1 MTGYIFTWIVDLPL
15 ITKYNDIY
23 GMPRFCRIAGNLILP
38 VHLACQK
45 YIIIMGNIVVWG
57 CDMRT
62 LGFVLSLIIG
72 FTFFA
77 LFLEGFQ
84 SSLPVAAGAG
94 VISFIAGLLMFIP
107 SKKRPVKSNVKQA
120 PKQKKTSMPDDDE
133 LVCDGI
139 TRGELRRIVKNGKEQ
154 VKRIEDIGLKVMKHD
169 VRINILEICTAA
181 NDIFDDF
188 VKDPK
193 DINVARRFILYY
205 LDTTE
210 RIVTK
215 YYQLSKAPYLSDDA
229 KKTLNNVESTLVM
242 IKDTF
247 RTQLKKL
254 TENDVLDLDA
264 EVKVLKNT
272 IKQEG
277 I

>member
-1 MTGYIFTWIVDLPL
+1 
-15 ITKYNDIY
+15 
-23 GMPRFCRIAGNLILP
+23 
-38 VHLACQK
+38 
-45 YIIIMGNIVVWG
+45 
-57 CDMRT
+57 MRT
-62 LGFVLSLIIG
+62 LGFVLSIIIG

-77 LFLEGFQ
+77 LFLQGFQ
-84 SSLPVAAGAG
+84 SPPPVAVVAG
-94 VISFIAGLLMFIP
+94 VITFIAGLLMFMP
-107 SKKRPVKSNVKQA
+107 SKKKPVKKANVKQA
-120 PKQKKTSMPDDDE
+120 PKQKKRVPMPDDDE

-139 TRGELRRIVKNGKEQ
+139 TRGELRRIVKDGREQ

-169 VRINILEICTAA
+169 VRINILEICTTA

-188 VKDPK
+188 VKDPN
-193 DINVARRFILYY
+193 DINIARRFILYY

-210 RIVTK
+210 RIVAK
-215 YYQLSKAPYLSDDA
+215 YYQLSKSPYLSDDA
-229 KKTLNNVESTLVM
+229 KNTLNNVESTLVM

-247 RTQLKKL
+247 RKQLKKL

>member
-1 MTGYIFTWIVDLPL
+1 MKTLSFALS
-15 ITKYNDIY
+15 
-23 GMPRFCRIAGNLILP
+23 
-38 VHLACQK
+38 
-45 YIIIMGNIVVWG
+45 VV
-57 CDMRT
+57 
-62 LGFVLSLIIG
+62 IG

-84 SSLPVAAGAG
+84 SPLPVAAGAG
-94 VISFIAGLLMFIP
+94 VVSFIAGLLIFMP
-107 SKKRPVKSNVKQA
+107 SKKQPAKKADVKQA
-120 PKQKKTSMPDDDE
+120 PKPKKRPSMPDDDE

-139 TRGELRRIVKNGKEQ
+139 TRGELRRIVRDGKEQ

-215 YYQLSKAPYLSDDA
+215 YYELSNAPYLSDEA
-229 KKTLNNVESTLVM
+229 KRTLGNVESTLVM

-247 RTQLKKL
+247 RKQLKKL

>member
-1 MTGYIFTWIVDLPL
+1 
-15 ITKYNDIY
+15 
-23 GMPRFCRIAGNLILP
+23 
-38 VHLACQK
+38 
-45 YIIIMGNIVVWG
+45 
-57 CDMRT
+57 MRT

-169 VRINILEICTAA
+169 VRINILEICTTA

-193 DINVARRFILYY
+193 DIKIARRFILYY

-210 RIVTK
+210 RIVAK
-215 YYQLSKAPYLSDDA
+215 YYQLSKSPYLSDDA
-229 KKTLNNVESTLVM
+229 KNTLNNVESTLVM

-247 RTQLKKL
+247 RKQLKKL

>member
-1 MTGYIFTWIVDLPL
+1 
-15 ITKYNDIY
+15 
-23 GMPRFCRIAGNLILP
+23 
-38 VHLACQK
+38 
-45 YIIIMGNIVVWG
+45 
-57 CDMRT
+57 MRT
-62 LGFVLSLIIG
+62 LGFVLSIIIG

-77 LFLEGFQ
+77 LFLQGFQ
-84 SSLPVAAGAG
+84 SPPPIAAGAG
-94 VISFIAGLLMFIP
+94 IVTFIAGLLIFLP
-107 SKKRPVKSNVKQA
+107 SKKQPAKKADVKQA
-120 PKQKKTSMPDDDE
+120 VKQKKRPSMPDDDE

-139 TRGELRRIVKNGKEQ
+139 TRGELRRIVRDGKEQ

-188 VKDPK
+188 VKDPN
-193 DINVARRFILYY
+193 DINIARRFILYY

-210 RIVTK
+210 RIVAK

-229 KKTLNNVESTLVM
+229 KKTLNNVESTLIM

-247 RTQLKKL
+247 RKQLKKL